1 MNLIFDFDGTL
12 VDSMPYW
19 AGAHIEAL
27 RDAGIPAPDGFINTI
42 TPLGNLGA
50 SKYTISLGLD
60 VSLDEYLTQ
69 LNRRL
74 YREYTTRVPL
84 KESVYDALT
93 ALRKAG
99 HRLFVLT
106 ASPHV
111 YLDDCLKLHGVYDL
125 FDKVWSIDD
134 FGMVKS
140 DTAIYVAA
148 AERIGAPISEC
159 VFFDD
164 NEIAITTAKKAGM
177 YAVAVF
183 DETSADRRDAISAA
197 VDKYIDTFAD
207 LPIF

>member
-27 RDAGIPAPDGFINTI
+27 REAGIAVPEGFVNTI

-50 SKYTISLGLD
+50 SKHTISLGLD
-60 VSLDEYLTQ
+60 VSLGGYLTE

-84 KESVYDALT
+84 KETVYDTLT
-93 ALRKAG
+93 ALRAEG

-111 YLDDCLKLHGVYDL
+111 YLDDCLKINGIYDL
-125 FDKVWSIDD
+125 FEKIWSIDD

-148 AERIGAPISEC
+148 AERIGAPVSEC

-183 DETSADRRDAISAA
+183 DQTSADRRDSISAA

-207 LPIF
+207 LLIN